1 MPEGPYSP
9 HRHVQRLGMFSW
21 SPWGQP
27 HHHLDVPVV
36 NGDAAD
42 IGGRLP
48 VGDALLVQL
57 TAAQDEAWEN
67 LLSSRDCSPRSSGGI
82 LPTTLRQEC
91 SIWDPR
97 ELEAGCADFVPL

>member
-9 HRHVQRLGMFSW
+9 HPHVQRRGMVSW

-42 IGGRLP
+42 VGGRLP

-57 TAAQDEAWEN
+57 TAAQDEAWGD
-67 LLSSRDCSPRSSGGI
+67 LVSSHDCSPRSSGGSYPQ
-82 LPTTLRQEC
+82 LSGRSALFGTLG
-91 SIWDPR
+91 S
-97 ELEAGCADFVPL
+97 